1 MSALRVA
8 RRQGRWIAVAGAAL
22 LLAVG
27 AIALGVVLIVGG
39 SGGPTHGD
47 FVSRVN
53 ALLAPVANGDR
64 ELASALSAVQRPDDL
79 PPVRAAA
86 SRNATAISRAQVTAS
101 VLRAPARDEPTLRLL
116 ERALRDDLAAAQRLG
131 AAAVRLTPAR
141 ATAAATAADDARRS
155 WVALGAADGKLTVP
169 SGDAATGLEALARRT
184 APPTDRRWV
193 SAIDALLLGS
203 AGDDGATAALVD
215 DVELDRG
222 HDPTAATRRIDG
234 IVARRLRL
242 QSRIAALT
250 PPARFRPAALL
261 LRASVASSVADALAT
276 QRFVRSWYLSDATS
290 YNSQFA
296 HHHDAMS
303 RAAGQ
308 EAAFLRRYNALRARV
323 LHLKPLGVSGY

>member
-1 MSALRVA
+1 MVVEAQAQPVSAPRVA
-8 RRQGRWIAVAGAAL
+8 RRQGRWIAVAGAA

-131 AAAVRLTPAR
+131 AAAVQLTPAR

-250 PPARFRPAALL
+250 PPARFRAAAAL
-261 LRASVASSVADALAT
+261 LRASVASSLPTRSPRSGSSVPGTSAT
-276 QRFVRSWYLSDATS
+276 RPATTAS
-290 YNSQFA
+290 SPTTTTRCA
-296 HHHDAMS
+296 E
-303 RAAGQ
+303 R
-308 EAAFLRRYNALRARV
+308 RARR
-323 LHLKPLGVSGY
+323 PRSSGGTTPSAPVSWA